1 MNRFIFLLMALAV
14 LVSRPM
20 RAQDLVENT
29 ERHVRLVLN
38 DGSIKEGV
46 FVSMDDEV
54 VVLVLPDLGQTR
66 FPKHLIQAF
75 TDIEPTQQR
84 AHDGTSRAFDINP
97 QSSRYFFAPSGM
109 QLRANEGYFQSNIG
123 LNSVSYGLTDG
134 FTLGGIVSF
143 LGGGGTIKVGTPI
156 GEKAYVS
163 VGGIGFSD
171 FYGILDRPLGLAFA
185 NVTFG
190 DEVANFTVNVGFGSK
205 TDQGQV
211 YRDIAID
218 TMYVGFDFVEYQ
230 LLPAEVAPVEGRPF
244 IVNMSAMTP
253 MAPSRWIIT
262 ENYFIRST
270 QQVGSYSNYT
280 GGSFYYSG
288 NQPLSEGLPTE
299 DNLSENADQWGIISL
314 GIRSLN
320 RRTGWLWDYGLVG
333 VFNNSGDGFAAP
345 WFSFT
350 LAF

>member
-14 LVSRPM
+14 LVALPM
-20 RAQDLVENT
+20 QAQDLAEAT
-29 ERHVRLVLN
+29 ERYVRLILN
-38 DGSIKEGV
+38 DGTIKEGV
-46 FVSMDDEV
+46 FVRMDDEV
-54 VVLVLPDLGQTR
+54 VVLVLPDLGQTV
-66 FPKHLIQAF
+66 FPKHLIEALS
-75 TDIEPTQQR
+75 DIEPALQR
-84 AHDGTSRAFDINP
+84 SKDGAGRAFDINP

-109 QLRANEGYFQSNIG
+109 QLRANEGYFQSNIA

-171 FYGILDRPLGLAFA
+171 FYGILGQPIGLAFA

-190 DEVANFTVNVGFGSK
+190 DEVANLTVNVGLGSK
-205 TDQGQV
+205 TDQGSV
-211 YRDIAID
+211 YRNIAVD
-218 TMYVGFDFVEYQ
+218 TVYMDLDFIEYR
-230 LLPAEVAPVEGRPF
+230 LIPAERAPVEGRPL
-244 IVNMSAMTP
+244 IVNVSAMTP
-253 MAPSRWIIT
+253 MTPSRWLIT

-270 QQVGSYSNYT
+270 QRVGDYVDYT
-280 GGSFYYSG
+280 GMGFSYFG
-288 NQPLSEGLPTE
+288 NGDPFDALPTE
-299 DNLSENADQWGIISL
+299 NNLSANVDRWGIISL